1 MLICGLSVTSTKGNS
16 FRIWGGT
23 TMKLRH
29 KLAMA
34 ASAAVLSL
42 AMAAPAMADTH
53 VVQSGDTLW
62 DLYGTRY
69 PAVAAANGIAN
80 PDLIFPGQRVR
91 TGSHV
96 VRHQHKGTGNYVV
109 KSGDTLWKLV
119 GTRWPSVAQAN
130 GLSNPDLIYPG
141 QHLRLGGG
149 VGSVTAVV
157 VASRP
162 PPPPPAP
169 VVSTPSSCAGLSY
182 AEQQL
187 LMHESGCRTT
197 ADNPTSTA
205 FGIWQGLLETRI
217 HYGAVVGVSPYT
229 TDFAEQYKMFRAYL
243 CARYNCSA
251 EQAWAFWQAHY
262 PHWY

>member
-1 MLICGLSVTSTKGNS
+1 
-16 FRIWGGT
+16 
-23 TMKLRH
+23 MKLRH

-149 VGSVTAVV
+149 VGSVTAVTV
-157 VASRP
+157 RQPA
-162 PPPPPAP
+162 PAP
-169 VVSTPSSCAGLSY
+169 VPTGCRESVTS
-182 AEQQL
+182 AEQWIFD
-187 LMHESGCRTT
+187 HESFGGSVT
-197 ADNPTSTA
+197 ADNPVSTA
-205 FGIWQGLLETRI
+205 FGIGQLLDYNREKYAARL
-217 HYGAVVGVSPYT
+217 GVSPDT
-229 TDFAEQYKMFRAYL
+229 TDFCAQLTMFRLYVNE
-243 CARYNCSA
+243 RYGSA
-251 EQAWAFWQAHY
+251 ESAKAFWIAHG
-262 PHWY
+262 WY

>member
-1 MLICGLSVTSTKGNS
+1 VKGE
-16 FRIWGGT
+16 I
-23 TMKLRH
+23 MKLRH
-29 KLAMA
+29 KIAMVVGA
-34 ASAAVLSL
+34 AMLSL
-42 AMAAPAMADTH
+42 TMAVPAMAQTH
-53 VVQSGDTLW
+53 TVQQGDTLW
-62 DLYGTRY
+62 DLYGTNY

-80 PDLIFPGQRVR
+80 PDLIFPGQRIHAGTSVR
-91 TGSHV
+91 ARVPARARGL
-96 VRHQHKGTGNYVV
+96 YVV
-109 KSGDTLWKLV
+109 KQGDTLWKLV

-141 QHLRLGGG
+141 QHLRLGSG
-149 VGSVTAVV
+149 VGSATAVV